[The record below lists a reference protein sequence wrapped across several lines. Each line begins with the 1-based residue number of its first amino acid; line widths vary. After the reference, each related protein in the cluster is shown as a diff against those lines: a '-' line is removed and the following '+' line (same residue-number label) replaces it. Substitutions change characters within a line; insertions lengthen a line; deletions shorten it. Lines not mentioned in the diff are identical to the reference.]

1 MGIQRVA
8 VEKSRAISEMVA
20 APVRGKFQNADA
32 GRARPERLPTRCERR
47 FSAFHH
53 AANAKGAV
61 EDVVFPRRRPVGVE
75 TAEQPALVQNSE
87 RLGASMVQRQGRW
100 TSIASGVRRTSSTCG

>member
-1 MGIQRVA
+1 MAQVTIETIKNGPYIVTGEVELIDSDGNKFP

-61 EDVVFPRRRPVGVE
+61 EDVVFPRRRPLGAQ

-87 RLGASMVQRQGRW
+87 
-100 TSIASGVRRTSSTCG
+100 